1 MYLVENAQGKAYNYT
16 NKRPLTPILRR
27 FTLSC
32 EIFSGFTQ
40 ELDVSKINTIQE
52 VIDHVLFRLIDV
64 LRENHLEDLVTKL
77 HHMWN
82 TYHIHDYDIYNIL
95 IEERE
100 YYICNHGC

>member
-1 MYLVENAQGKAYNYT
+1 MYLEKNAQSKVYN
-16 NKRPLTPILRR
+16 NRPFTPILRR

>member
-1 MYLVENAQGKAYNYT
+1 MQNIYLGGKAYNYT

-52 VIDHVLFRLIDV
+52 VINHVLMRLRGV
-64 LRENHLEDLVTKL
+64 LRENHLEDLQTKL
-77 HHMWN
+77 NHMWN
-82 TYHIHDYDIYNIL
+82 AYHIHDYDIYNIL
-95 IEERE
+95 TEERD